1 MVLLYVKSV
10 ILHIIKNMDI
20 KKAFNYYED
29 EKNNKEI
36 TNILIMHEADILDK
50 VKDILDPDYS
60 FIMISSYTTGISHI
74 SLENILKLEFKNQ
87 KIECGE
93 NILPVTE
100 DNLLLPCGIYG
111 RVTKD

>member
-1 MVLLYVKSV
+1 M
-10 ILHIIKNMDI
+10 
-20 KKAFNYYED
+20 
-29 EKNNKEI
+29 
-36 TNILIMHEADILDK
+36 DK
-50 VKDILDPDYS
+50 VKVILDPYYS

-93 NILPVTE
+93 NILPVAE